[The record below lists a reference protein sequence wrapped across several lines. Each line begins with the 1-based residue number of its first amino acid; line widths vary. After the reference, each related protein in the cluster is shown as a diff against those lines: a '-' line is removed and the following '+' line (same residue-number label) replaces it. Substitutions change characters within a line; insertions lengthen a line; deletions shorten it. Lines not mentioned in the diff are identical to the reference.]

1 MSADARG
8 NIKMKTYEKELPSG
22 YTEALV
28 VDAKNKATAVI
39 MNVVALAVTA
49 VIIAVAVIII
59 RPVGFLE
66 NYSIVRNLFFLF
78 ALVIYIVLHEVVHGI
93 AYKLLTGQKL
103 TFGLTLSVA
112 YCGVPDIY
120 VYRTAA
126 LIAVL
131 APFCVFTVVFGAGL
145 LLIGDMWDKLYT
157 AVLFGLH
164 IGGCVGDLYAAALY
178 LFKLR
183 DPLTLMRDTGPKQ
196 TFYTK

>member
-1 MSADARG
+1 
-8 NIKMKTYEKELPSG
+8 MKTYEKELPSG

-28 VDAKNKATAVI
+28 VDAKNTATAVI
-39 MNVVALAVTA
+39 MNIAALAVMA

-66 NYSIVRNLFFLF
+66 NYSIVRNLLF
-78 ALVIYIVLHEVVHGI
+78 VFAIVAYIVLHEIVHGI
-93 AYKLLTGQKL
+93 VYKLLTGQKL
-103 TFGLTLSVA
+103 TFGLTLSAA

-131 APFCVFTVVFGAGL
+131 APFCVFTVVFGAGM
-145 LLIGDMWDKLYT
+145 LLIGDTWDKLYT

-164 IGGCVGDLYAAALY
+164 IGGCVGDLYDAALY
-178 LFKLR
+178 IFKLR